1 MTTTITNY
9 IINEFHGGD
18 ASLSIAPEDDLLSAG
33 LLGSMDMMRLIA
45 FLEEEYDFKV
55 QPQDMTIENF
65 ITVQAM
71 NDFIQGTKAA

>member
-18 ASLSIAPEDDLLSAG
+18 ASLSISPEDDLLSGG

-45 FLEEEYDFKV
+45 FLEEEYDLKV
-55 QPQDMTIENF
+55 EPQDMTIENF
-65 ITVQAM
+65 ITVAAMTDYVSRTTQA
-71 NDFIQGTKAA
+71 